1 MRYISRLT
9 SMVAIAW
16 SAAALL
22 ANTATAAAPATTE
35 QARIA
40 DLQHQVDALD
50 QELARLK
57 SASDPAAQQ
66 QVMQRHWSMMQGYM
80 RSLRGMPGMGA
91 HGCTDWMMMDPGM
104 MGPGMAGPGM
114 MGPGMMG
121 PGMMDEDM
129 CGGQMWGHGMDQ
141 GGMWGMPSQMN
152 PGMYQSQ
159 MQGHMQHMRSQMAAI
174 AAEKDPARRQA
185 LMREHYQGMY
195 RDMQTMRGMGWM
207 WTPNAAASLPDR
219 DSQGARLVAN
229 ICSQCHSPPA
239 PSLHTA
245 TEWSAVT
252 ARMRQHM
259 QDQNTASGSG
269 VRIPSPSELDEITRY
284 LEGHVAAR

>member
-1 MRYISRLT
+1 MRNISRLT
-9 SMVAIAW
+9 LMIAIAW

-22 ANTATAAAPATTE
+22 VNTAAAAAPATTE

-40 DLQHQVDALD
+40 DLQQQVDALN
-50 QELARLK
+50 QELIRLK
-57 SASDPAAQQ
+57 GASDPAAQQ
-66 QVMQRHWSMMQGYM
+66 RYMDRHWSMMQGYM
-80 RSLRGMPGMGA
+80 RSVRGMPGMGA

-104 MGPGMAGPGM
+104 MGHGMAGPGM

-121 PGMMDEDM
+121 EDM
-129 CGGQMWGHGMDQ
+129 CDGEMWGHGMDQ
-141 GGMWGMPSQMN
+141 GGMWGMPSHMK

-159 MQGHMQHMRSQMAAI
+159 MQGHMQRMRSQMAAI
-174 AAEKDPARRQA
+174 AAENDPARRQA
-185 LMREHYQGMY
+185 MMREHYQSMY

-207 WTPNAAASLPDR
+207 WTPNASSSLPDR
-219 DSQGARLVAN
+219 DSQGAKLVAN

-245 TEWSAVT
+245 TEWAAVT

-259 QDQNTASGSG
+259 QDQNKAAGGG
-269 VRIPSPSELDEITRY
+269 VRIPSASELDEITQY
-284 LEGHVAAR
+284 LAGHAAAR